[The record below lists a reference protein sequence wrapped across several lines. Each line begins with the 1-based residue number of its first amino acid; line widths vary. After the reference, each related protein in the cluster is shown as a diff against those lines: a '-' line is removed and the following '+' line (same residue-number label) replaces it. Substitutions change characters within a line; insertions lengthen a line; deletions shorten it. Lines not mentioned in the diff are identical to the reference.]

1 MGTGTPGMTLSSA
14 GRRGITEFVPLPFVA
29 QEANKTGMINMISFC
44 KLLAW

>member
-14 GRRGITEFVPLPFVA
+14 GRRATTGPFVA